1 VDFETGGAVI
11 IDFKTTE
18 VKDQKEADRR
28 TRDSLQM
35 DVYALSFL
43 ETEGRAPIETR
54 LHFLESDLVGRAR
67 KGGKEQE
74 RAREKIREAEEGI
87 RAGEFKPRP
96 DRHNCNYC
104 EFKTICPSSYAF

>member
-11 IDFKTTE
+11 TDFKTTE

-28 TRDSLQM
+28 SRESLQL

-43 ETEGRAPIETR
+43 RTEGMGPFETR

-67 KGGKEQE
+67 KGGEEQE
-74 RAREKIREAEEGI
+74 RARAKIFEAEEGI
-87 RAGEFKPRP
+87 RAGEFGPRP
-96 DRHNCNYC
+96 DWHNCNYC